1 MKKFFATAAI
11 VTLSSVFAGSAFADV
26 TASATATWDATATKD
41 TTSELV
47 VTPLKSLTFKYAEGL
62 ESFNTVVGAFDVTI
76 KGQTGATDFDLTSKV
91 ISDTLVNSSDESE
104 LQVGVA
110 WNGDKLSKS
119 SEIVMIDAAQNI
131 NAGLEA
137 LAENFATDGRT
148 STQGNFTFTID
159 SATVDGNPVDFSEL
173 SDGLW
178 NGDVS
183 VQFTATW
190 KE

>member
-1 MKKFFATAAI
+1 MKKFIATAAI
-11 VTLSSVFAGSAFADV
+11 ATLSSVFAASAFADV
-26 TASATATWDATATKD
+26 TASATATWDAKATKD

-62 ESFNTVVGAFDVTI
+62 QSFNTVVGAFDVTI
-76 KGQTGATDFDLTSKV
+76 KGQTGATDFDLKSK
-91 ISDTLVNSSDESE
+91 IITDTLVNPSDDSE
-104 LQVGVA
+104 LQVGVL
-110 WNGDKLSKS
+110 WNGDKLSKNTDT
-119 SEIVMIDAAQNI
+119 IMIDAAQNI

-159 SATVDGNPVDFSEL
+159 SASVDGNPVDFSEL

-178 NGDVS
+178 DGDVS

>member
-1 MKKFFATAAI
+1 MKKVFSIAAI
-11 VTLSSVFAGSAFADV
+11 ATLSSLMGSTAFADV

-47 VTPLKSLTFKYAEGL
+47 VTPLKSLIFKYAEGL

-76 KGQTGATDFDLTSKV
+76 KGQTGATDFDLKSKV
-91 ISDTLVNSSDESE
+91 ITDTLINPADQSE

-110 WNGDKLSKS
+110 WNGDKLSKTTDL
-119 SEIVMIDAAQNI
+119 VMIDAAQNI

-137 LAENFATDGRT
+137 LAANFAADGRT

-159 SATVDGNPVDFSEL
+159 SASVDGSPVDFSQL
-173 SDGLW
+173 TDGLW